1 MPRPKTLSDKQR
13 EDHAKKSRDR
23 WNAANRDKGYRYQK
37 KSRAKRFIK
46 KDASLEELQE
56 LRSLIDDRIT
66 EMRD

>member
-37 KSRAKRFIK
+37 KSR
-46 KDASLEELQE
+46 EE
-56 LRSLIDDRIT
+56 IT
-66 EMRD
+66 C

>member
-37 KSRAKRFIK
+37 KSRLKALSK
-46 KDASLEELQE
+46 KTHRLKNF
-56 LRSLIDDRIT
+56 RSS
-66 EMRD
+66 EV